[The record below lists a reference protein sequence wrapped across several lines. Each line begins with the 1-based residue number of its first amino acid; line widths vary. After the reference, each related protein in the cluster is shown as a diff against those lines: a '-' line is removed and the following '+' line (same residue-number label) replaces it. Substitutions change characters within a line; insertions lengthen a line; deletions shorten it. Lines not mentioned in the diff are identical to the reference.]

1 MVETSLI
8 FKTFLILGSQLA
20 LVFGICL
27 FVIKRS
33 RQAAANGRQFLGVI
47 FTEETNSRGELD
59 LQPSD
64 TGTGLHVLTS
74 AMIVSMFAMVFAANV
89 SLTWGLI
96 LMTTTSL
103 TLGPVLG
110 MIMLSVDENDGL
122 RALQLTVMIT
132 FGAGVVGL
140 YSGIDFSVLGI
151 FLFFALLAL
160 LSLRIVM
167 LFTNFASGQ
176 RRNIAIAGAVLFT
189 LFLLYDFN
197 RLAALNDQGV
207 NDWGTAL
214 RIAVSLY
221 LDIVN
226 LLLELMEAMGE

>member
-1 MVETSLI
+1 METSLI

-33 RQAAANGRQFLGVI
+33 RQAAANGRQFLGVT

-110 MIMLSVDENDGL
+110 MIM
-122 RALQLTVMIT
+122 I
-132 FGAGVVGL
+132 
-140 YSGIDFSVLGI
+140 
-151 FLFFALLAL
+151 
-160 LSLRIVM
+160 
-167 LFTNFASGQ
+167 
-176 RRNIAIAGAVLFT
+176 
-189 LFLLYDFN
+189 
-197 RLAALNDQGV
+197 
-207 NDWGTAL
+207 
-214 RIAVSLY
+214 
-221 LDIVN
+221 
-226 LLLELMEAMGE
+226 

>member
-1 MVETSLI
+1 
-8 FKTFLILGSQLA
+8 
-20 LVFGICL
+20 
-27 FVIKRS
+27 
-33 RQAAANGRQFLGVI
+33 
-47 FTEETNSRGELD
+47 
-59 LQPSD
+59 
-64 TGTGLHVLTS
+64 
-74 AMIVSMFAMVFAANV
+74 MIVSMFAMVFAANV

-122 RALQLTVMIT
+122 RALQLTVVIT

-167 LFTNFASGQ
+167 LFTNFASASVATSQ
-176 RRNIAIAGAVLFT
+176 SPVLCCL
-189 LFLLYDFN
+189 LFSCSTILIDLPP
-197 RLAALNDQGV
+197 
-207 NDWGTAL
+207 
-214 RIAVSLY
+214 
-221 LDIVN
+221 
-226 LLLELMEAMGE
+226 

>member
-1 MVETSLI
+1 MCYRTKESSRREFCSGNI
-8 FKTFLILGSQLA
+8 FNFKTFLILGSQLA

-33 RQAAANGRQFLGVI
+33 RQAAANGRQFLGVT

-74 AMIVSMFAMVFAANV
+74 AMIVSLFAMVFAANV

-122 RALQLTVMIT
+122 RVT
-132 FGAGVVGL
+132 
-140 YSGIDFSVLGI
+140 SIDRRDYFWRRCGGS
-151 FLFFALLAL
+151 LL
-160 LSLRIVM
+160 
-167 LFTNFASGQ
+167 
-176 RRNIAIAGAVLFT
+176 RN
-189 LFLLYDFN
+189 
-197 RLAALNDQGV
+197 
-207 NDWGTAL
+207 
-214 RIAVSLY
+214 
-221 LDIVN
+221 
-226 LLLELMEAMGE
+226 